1 MSFNMPVGHDARSS
15 FVATDER
22 MKDLHDDII
31 SRMNIPGGVWARAG
45 TEPRSGDS
53 FTFSLRGGGDS
64 CAPPSLAAP
73 PSLESLGRE
82 IGAMAGLAA
91 VKCTFI
97 SRREERTAHALK
109 RTLLSPMCDSIGS
122 IIVFSALCW
131 HNTGETSK

>member
-1 MSFNMPVGHDARSS
+1 MSFNMPIGHDARSS

-53 FTFSLRGGGDS
+53 FIFSLRGSDD
-64 CAPPSLAAP
+64 CAPISLAAP

-82 IGAMAGLAA
+82 IGAMSGLAA

-97 SRREERTAHALK
+97 SRRDERTAYALK
-109 RTLLSPMCDSIGS
+109 RTVLSPMCDSIGS
-122 IIVFSALCW
+122 IIVFSAACQ
-131 HNTGETSK
+131 HGVEASK